1 MRKIWHVFFLFSL
14 FLSVLI
20 HPRFVQGA
28 SNCPTDDPCKEV
40 SSIYDRIS
48 CYTNIVNICATQ
60 RESMAAQIVYLT
72 TKIELTNT
80 KIIST
85 KEKIISLE
93 NEISKLT
100 EKIGNLENSLTKI
113 TGMFIDRIVATY
125 KFGGVSYIDL
135 FLTSKRVSDF
145 INRYK
150 YIQTVQ
156 AHDRRL
162 LFQLQNSK
170 INFED
175 QKILREEKK
184 VELDLAK
191 KQLEKDQATLAT
203 QKRDKEVFLQVTKNS
218 EAVYKQNLAAAQKEA
233 EEIQKAASI
242 LSQAGVGRRV
252 FRGDTIGVMGSTGFS
267 TGPHLHFSVY
277 NLKESE
283 LNKFNFEAGY
293 ENPFNNLVSR
303 QITFLA
309 NSCNDVGG
317 TQQKTIGSGSWEWP
331 MANPRISQCFGH
343 TPFSNAYYKSGVHS
357 GVDMYDDGNPLIKAV
372 ENGNAYTYRGGRSA
386 GNGVFIFHDNGK
398 MTLYWH
404 LQ

>member
-1 MRKIWHVFFLFSL
+1 MYRIWCIFLFTFFFLATFTS
-14 FLSVLI
+14 
-20 HPRFVQGA
+20 PRPVESA

-48 CYTNIVNICATQ
+48 CYTNIVNICANQ
-60 RESMAAQIVYLT
+60 RESMAAQIVYLS

-85 KEKIISLE
+85 KEKITSLE
-93 NEISKLT
+93 KEIGALT
-100 EKIGNLENSLTKI
+100 EKIENLEDALTKI

-184 VELDLAK
+184 KELDLAK
-191 KQLEKDQATLAT
+191 KQLEKDQATLAV
-203 QKRDKEVFLQVTKNS
+203 QKKEKEIFLQVTKNS

-233 EEIQKAASI
+233 QEIQKAASI
-242 LSQAGVGRRV
+242 LSQAGVGKRV
-252 FRGDTIGVMGSTGFS
+252 SRGDTIGVMGNTGFS
-267 TGPHLHFSVY
+267 TGPHLHFGVY
-277 NLKESE
+277 NLRESE
-283 LNKFNFEAGY
+283 LNKFNFDAGY
-293 ENPFNNLVSR
+293 ENPFNNLVSK
-303 QITFLA
+303 QITFLS
-309 NSCNDVGG
+309 NSCDDVGS

-331 MANPRISQCFGH
+331 MASPRISQCFGH
-343 TPFSNAYYKSGVHS
+343 TPFSNAYYKSGLHS

-372 ENGNAYTYRGGRSA
+372 DNGNAYTYRGGQSA